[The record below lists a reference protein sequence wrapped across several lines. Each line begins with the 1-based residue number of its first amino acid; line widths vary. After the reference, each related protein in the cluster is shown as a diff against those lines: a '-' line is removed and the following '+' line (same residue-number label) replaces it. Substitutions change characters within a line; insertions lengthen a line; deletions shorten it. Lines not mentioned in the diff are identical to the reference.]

1 MGVNVKTIVVPTDFS
16 DPSLTAI
23 HYATMIASEGNGKII
38 LFHAVSLHLSATVE
52 ETKFYAAGELE
63 KIENEQ
69 LHQLRHHIQKRH
81 PKVQFE
87 CISRTG
93 FPVESI
99 QDIANEVKAD
109 LIVMGTRGANGI
121 KGILVG
127 SNTASLIEQTGIP
140 VLAVPE
146 ESDYNGIRKI
156 VFATNM
162 QKDDVRCLKCIISM
176 FGNNTP
182 DITLLHI
189 EDGHLRDPEAALHSW
204 FHTEVLPQI
213 NYPKLF
219 AECISETDIVKS
231 LDEYL
236 RTNKIDLVVTAT
248 RKRNFIERIFDRSIT
263 RKLVFHTHVPL
274 LALHAHQPK
283 GEMIL

>member
-1 MGVNVKTIVVPTDFS
+1 MGINVKTILVPTDFS
-16 DPSLTAI
+16 DPSVKAI
-23 HYATMIASEGNGKII
+23 QYATMIANEGLCKII

-52 ETKFYAAGELE
+52 EPQFYAAGELE

-69 LHQLRHHIQKRH
+69 LQQLKHHIQKRY

-99 QDIANEVKAD
+99 QEVAKDTSAD
-109 LIVMGTRGANGI
+109 LIIMGTRGANGI
-121 KGILVG
+121 KGLLVG
-127 SNTASLIEQTGIP
+127 SNTSSLIEQTEIP
-140 VLAVPE
+140 VLAIPE
-146 ESDYNGIRKI
+146 ESDYNGIKKI

-162 QKDDVRCLKCIISM
+162 QKDDVRSLKCIINM
-176 FGNNTP
+176 FGDHSP

-189 EDGHLRDPEAALHSW
+189 EDGHLRDPEAALQSW
-204 FHTEVLPQI
+204 FHAEVIPQVQ
-213 NYPKLF
+213 YSRLF

-236 RTNKIDLVVTAT
+236 RINRTDLLVTAT
-248 RKRNFIERIFDRSIT
+248 KKRNFIERIFDRSIT

-274 LALHAHQPK
+274 LALHAHQSK
-283 GEMIL
+283 GEMVL